1 VAGWLITGFLATGAG
16 VAVIGLLGE
25 PLTGSALRP
34 LSSAEID
41 EALAGTTPQAVAG
54 PTADPAST
62 PARPASSTPASPAPS
77 SPAPVPST
85 PASPAPDPSSPVSS
99 PSAAPVTGRSGVI
112 DTAGGSVIARCEDG
126 LVTLRAWSPA
136 QGFHVEKAERG
147 PADRA
152 RVEFESDETKAKVEV
167 RCSADGSPVHR
178 IHD

>member
-54 PTADPAST
+54 PA
-62 PARPASSTPASPAPS
+62 STPASPVPS
-77 SPAPVPST
+77 MSASPDPSASPVPST
-85 PASPAPDPSSPVSS
+85 SV
-99 PSAAPVTGRSGVI
+99 APVTGRSEVI

-126 LVTLRAWSPA
+126 LVMLRAWSPA
-136 QGFHVEKAERG
+136 QGFHVDKVERG

-152 RVEFESDETKAKVEV
+152 RVEFESDETDVKVEV

>member
-1 VAGWLITGFLATGAG
+1 MT
-16 VAVIGLLGE
+16 VIGLLGE
-25 PLTGSALRP
+25 PLTTSALRP

-41 EALAGTTPQAVAG
+41 EALAGTTPQAVAA
-54 PTADPAST
+54 PAADPAST
-62 PARPASSTPASPAPS
+62 SAPRPRPRPPRVRPSAPGPVPASPS
-77 SPAPVPST
+77 
-85 PASPAPDPSSPVSS
+85 ASAE
-99 PSAAPVTGRSGVI
+99 PVTGRSGVI

-136 QGFHVEKAERG
+136 QGFHVDKVERG

>member
-1 VAGWLITGFLATGAG
+1 MRRRLPLVVAGWLITGFLATGAG

-34 LSSAEID
+34 LSSAEIN

-54 PTADPAST
+54 PTADPAPT
-62 PARPASSTPASPAPS
+62 PAPPASSTSVSPAP
-77 SPAPVPST
+77 T
-85 PASPAPDPSSPVSS
+85 PTPSSSA
-99 PSAAPVTGRSGVI
+99 SAAPVTGRSGVI

-136 QGFHVEKAERG
+136 QGFHVEKVERG

>member
-1 VAGWLITGFLATGAG
+1 M
-16 VAVIGLLGE
+16 IGLLGE

-54 PTADPAST
+54 PTADPAPT
-62 PARPASSTPASPAPS
+62 PASRAPSTPASPDPS
-77 SPAPVPST
+77 ASTPESPVPST
-85 PASPAPDPSSPVSS
+85 PASPASDPSASPGPST
-99 PSAAPVTGRSGVI
+99 SAAPVTGRSGVI
-112 DTAGGSVIARCEDG
+112 DTEGGSVIARCEDG

-136 QGFHVEKAERG
+136 QGFHVEKVERG

>member
-1 VAGWLITGFLATGAG
+1 
-16 VAVIGLLGE
+16 
-25 PLTGSALRP
+25 LTPSALRP

-41 EALAGTTPQAVAG
+41 EALAGTTPQAVA
-54 PTADPAST
+54 TPAS
-62 PARPASSTPASPAPS
+62 APASPVPSTSASLVSDPSASPAPS
-77 SPAPVPST
+77 T
-85 PASPAPDPSSPVSS
+85 
-99 PSAAPVTGRSGVI
+99 SAEPVTGRSGVI

-136 QGFHVEKAERG
+136 QGFHVDKVERG

-152 RVEFESDETKAKVEV
+152 RVEFKSDETDAKVEV

>member
-1 VAGWLITGFLATGAG
+1 M
-16 VAVIGLLGE
+16 AVIGLLGE

-34 LSSAEID
+34 LSSAEIN

-54 PTADPAST
+54 PTADPAPT
-62 PARPASSTPASPAPS
+62 PAP
-77 SPAPVPST
+77 
-85 PASPAPDPSSPVSS
+85 PASPAPDPSSPVPSASPSS
-99 PSAAPVTGRSGVI
+99 SASAAPVTGKSGVI

-136 QGFHVEKAERG
+136 QGFHVEKVERG

>member
-62 PARPASSTPASPAPS
+62 PARPASSTPAAPA
-77 SPAPVPST
+77 PST
-85 PASPAPDPSSPVSS
+85 PASPAPDPSSPVSSPS

-136 QGFHVEKAERG
+136 QGFHVEKVERG

>member
-1 VAGWLITGFLATGAG
+1 M
-16 VAVIGLLGE
+16 
-25 PLTGSALRP
+25 
-34 LSSAEID
+34 
-41 EALAGTTPQAVAG
+41 
-54 PTADPAST
+54 
-62 PARPASSTPASPAPS
+62 
-77 SPAPVPST
+77 
-85 PASPAPDPSSPVSS
+85 SPAPDPSSASPSPSS
-99 PSAAPVTGRSGVI
+99 SASAAPVTGRSGVI

-136 QGFHVEKAERG
+136 QGFHVEKVERG

>member
-1 VAGWLITGFLATGAG
+1 M
-16 VAVIGLLGE
+16 AVIGLLGE

-34 LSSAEID
+34 LSSAEIN

-54 PTADPAST
+54 PTADPAPT
-62 PARPASSTPASPAPS
+62 PAPPASSTSVSPAP
-77 SPAPVPST
+77 T
-85 PASPAPDPSSPVSS
+85 PTPSSSA
-99 PSAAPVTGRSGVI
+99 SAAPVTGRSGVI

-136 QGFHVEKAERG
+136 QGFHVEKVERG